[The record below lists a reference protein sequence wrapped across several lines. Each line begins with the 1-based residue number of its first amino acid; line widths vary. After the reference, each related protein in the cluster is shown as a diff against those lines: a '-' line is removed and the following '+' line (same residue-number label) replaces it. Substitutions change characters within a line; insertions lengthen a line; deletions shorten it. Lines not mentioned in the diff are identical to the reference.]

1 LEQLQRREIV
11 SSFSL
16 QNDYTTS
23 DKILPIQELLLEGT
37 PEDAVVR
44 AYLALGEVFPDPA
57 QLWALYTSCSTK
69 RKALIVRYA
78 IDEFEAALRANRIPY
93 LQIAVAT
100 LVSKARQAQGVEDPV
115 QQLVEYAH
123 QFSPAFT
130 ADLTAKDPLERPL
143 RVVLAASDLPGDA
156 TAQKAAEVAARL
168 NMTKPTDPHM
178 VRAHLWEK
186 AVASDWRRELLG
198 QRAVSTRQAYDHLRT
213 FIACVK
219 GIDRQE
225 IEVEYRN
232 IPVPPRTPAGEP
244 VGLILE
250 ASEEAAPFGIWLRKR
265 RMLQFYVSLKDRALL
280 PTAMQLLDFFDV
292 RPRYDRTDY
301 AFD

>member
-1 LEQLQRREIV
+1 LDQLRRREIV

-23 DKILPIQELLLEGT
+23 DKILPMQELLLEGT

-44 AYLALGEVFPDPA
+44 AYLALGEVFPEPA
-57 QLWALYTSCSTK
+57 QLWALYASCSTK
-69 RKALIVRYA
+69 RKALILRYA
-78 IDEFEAALRANRIPY
+78 IEEFEAALRANRIPY
-93 LQIAVAT
+93 RQIAVAT
-100 LVSKARQAQGVEDPV
+100 LVLKARQAQGMEDPV

-123 QFSPAFT
+123 QFPPAFT
-130 ADLTAKDPLERPL
+130 ADVTAKDPLDRPL

-156 TAQKAAEVAARL
+156 TGQKAAQVATTL
-168 NMTKPTDPHM
+168 KMTRPTDPHM
-178 VRAHLWEK
+178 LRANLWEK
-186 AVASDWRRELLG
+186 AVTSDWRRELLG
-198 QRAVSTRQAYDHLRT
+198 RRLVSTRQAYEYLHT

-219 GIDRQE
+219 GIDRKE

-232 IPVPPRTPAGEP
+232 IPVTPGILGGEP

-250 ASEEAAPFGIWLRKR
+250 AADEAEPFGIWLRKH
-265 RMLQFYVSLKDRALL
+265 RMLQFYVSLKDRVLL
-280 PTAMQLLDFFDV
+280 PPAMQLLDFFDV

-301 AFD
+301 AFG